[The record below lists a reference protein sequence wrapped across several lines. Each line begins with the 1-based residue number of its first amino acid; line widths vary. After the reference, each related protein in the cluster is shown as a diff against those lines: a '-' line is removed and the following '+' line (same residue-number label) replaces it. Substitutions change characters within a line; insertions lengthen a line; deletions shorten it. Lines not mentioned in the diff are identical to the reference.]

1 MRDISPEMEAAL
13 HAPNVQPVLMAEL
26 YFDSATVRL
35 WSGIGTLTWNGN
47 DFTGGG
53 NLISISEIQESQ
65 GLEAKGMTCTLTGIP
80 SNIIGT
86 VLLENQRGRPFRLYL
101 GVVSIN
107 NNVLL
112 EDGDYVLTEDG
123 GNVLLENTLVDSPY
137 RIFSGLMDT
146 MEIVDTG
153 ETSLVNLNVESIMI
167 VGQRNKVRRYT
178 SEDQKKYYPNDKGLD
193 FIASLQDKEVVW

>member
-123 GNVLLENTLVDSPY
+123 GNVLLENTLVDIPY

-146 MEIVDTG
+146 MEIIDTG

-178 SEDQKKYYPNDKGLD
+178 AEDQKKYYPNDKGLD
-193 FIASLQDKEVVW
+193 FIASLQDKEIVW